1 MASHYASYYE
11 NQIGGGGRISN
22 VFVGAPYQRG
32 HGIGRFLG
40 GLFRSVLPL
49 LTKGAKAVGREALR
63 TGLNVFE
70 DVSGNHIPFK
80 ESLKRRATESGENL
94 KRKANEKIA
103 LLMNGSG
110 YNKAFAARAMQSL
123 TGRATRRIAT
133 RKRSATKG
141 KKKKTTKRRRTAS
154 GTTSRLKKRRTTS
167 GKVSKRPTQTS
178 IESSQ
183 WVHYKPV
190 SSLSDDGPIEFVIPG
205 HGEEY
210 LDLAHT
216 MIAVS
221 LKVLAS
227 GDAQYKVAP
236 VNNFL
241 HSLFNQVD
249 VFFNQKLVAPP
260 NNAYAYRAYIETLL
274 NYGPAAKESHLTTA
288 LWYPD
293 NPGSFEAMP
302 SAKTAPTN
310 VGQEERARH
319 IRGGRTLDMIGHLHC
334 DVFNQDKFLLNGVE
348 VRLRLVRSK
357 DDFCLME
364 TPTQGVTHKVVIHDA
379 TLLIRRA
386 RINPGVLIAH
396 AKTLTK
402 TTAKYPITR
411 VEVKSFT
418 MHSGIVG
425 DTLDNVILGQLPKR
439 IILGFVYNRAFNG
452 DRTLNPF
459 FFQHHSINFLSL
471 YVDGQQIPGKPLQP
485 EFEGNKTWVESYHTL
500 FSGTG
505 IHFQNE
511 GLGISRNAYALGYCL
526 FAFDLTPD
534 LSANCFTH

>member
-1 MASHYASYYE
+1 MKSE
-11 NQIGGGGRISN
+11 
-22 VFVGAPYQRG
+22 
-32 HGIGRFLG
+32 LD
-40 GLFRSVLPL
+40 LF
-49 LTKGAKAVGREALR
+49 T
-63 TGLNVFE
+63 
-70 DVSGNHIPFK
+70 IP
-80 ESLKRRATESGENL
+80 
-94 KRKANEKIA
+94 
-103 LLMNGSG
+103 
-110 YNKAFAARAMQSL
+110 
-123 TGRATRRIAT
+123 
-133 RKRSATKG
+133 
-141 KKKKTTKRRRTAS
+141 
-154 GTTSRLKKRRTTS
+154 
-167 GKVSKRPTQTS
+167 PTQTS

-221 LKVLAS
+221 LKVISTGGAE
-227 GDAQYKVAP
+227 YKVAP

-274 NYGPAAKESHLTTA
+274 NYGPAAKASHLTTA
-288 LWYPD
+288 LWYAD
-293 NPGSFEAMP
+293 TAGGFEQLPGASP
-302 SAKTAPTN
+302 SNT
-310 VGQEERARH
+310 GQDTRATYVQ
-319 IRGGRTLDMIGHLHC
+319 GGRTLDMIGHLHC

-364 TPTQGVTHKVVIHDA
+364 TPSKDCTHKILIHDT
-379 TLLIRRA
+379 TLLIRPA
-386 RINPGVLIAH
+386 KISPGVLIAH
-396 AKTLTK
+396 AKTLAK

-439 IILGFVYNRAFNG
+439 IILGFVSNKAFNG
-452 DRTLNPF
+452 DRTSNPF
-459 FFQHHSINFLSL
+459 NFQNYSINFLSL

-485 EFEGNKTWVESYHTL
+485 EFDVNKTWVECYHTL

-511 GLGISRNAYALGYCL
+511 GIDISRYAYAKGYCL

-534 LSANCFTH
+534 LSANCFTHWNLVKHGTVRIEVRFARPLASTINCIVYAEYDNVIEIDSARQVITDFSA